1 MYQNHSTPIFV
12 GRKVVGRVEG
22 DVFSKSIRGS
32 RHMLR
37 HPRALAFDVS
47 TLNDAETL
55 GALWV
60 KVLDLDSKTVYRAS
74 IRRIREKGKKF
85 SRGCGEQIFLT
96 LENFT
101 ITRPGG
107 PVQLG
112 F

>member
-47 TLNDAETL
+47 TLNEAEMI
-55 GALWV
+55 GAKWV
-60 KVLDLDSKTVYRAS
+60 EVFDLDYKTVYRAS
-74 IRRIREKGKKF
+74 IRLIWEKGRRF
-85 SRGCGEQIFLT
+85 SRGFGEQIFLT